1 MKKDL
6 DLELARKAH
15 RNQSK
20 KRKQKREVLVLE
32 DCIEGLDE
40 ATEQFARK
48 QLKLDKYKK
57 VW

>member
-20 KRKQKREVLVLE
+20 KRKHKKEVLVLE
-32 DCIEGLDE
+32 DCFEGLDE
-40 ATEQFARK
+40 RTEQFARK
-48 QLKLDKYKK
+48 QLKLDKNKK